1 MNKTL
6 ITFFTVLF
14 CLTSSV
20 GWSEVMDDLVKRDGL
35 YYKKYTDVPFNG
47 KITGKEFQGL
57 IKNGEKEGLW
67 RSYLSSGNLSSKGI
81 YKNGKMFGS
90 WVWYWDNGQVYAIRK
105 FNVHGQ
111 SHGTIAQEF
120 FHQNGQL
127 MSRKD
132 FKNGLEHGFGIG
144 YYDNGNLAYKCNYK
158 NGKREGSCIS
168 YDKNG
173 SIEKTS
179 GIYKDDKKISD

>member
-1 MNKTL
+1 
-6 ITFFTVLF
+6 
-14 CLTSSV
+14 
-20 GWSEVMDDLVKRDGL
+20 
-35 YYKKYTDVPFNG
+35 
-47 KITGKEFQGL
+47 
-57 IKNGEKEGLW
+57 
-67 RSYLSSGNLSSKGI
+67 
-81 YKNGKMFGS
+81 
-90 WVWYWDNGQVYAIRK
+90 
-105 FNVHGQ
+105 
-111 SHGTIAQEF
+111 
-120 FHQNGQL
+120 